1 MSAISEFE
9 RIEALV
15 KDGSVQKLSTT
26 ELQKMQGT
34 LLRSTPTSSNPQ
46 FVQRWERVNLA
57 LSNELQ
63 GKLAWWQRP
72 LGVIAIAVLSA
83 VLSAAVTTWLGLK

>member
-15 KDGSVQKLSTT
+15 KDGSFEKLSKR
-26 ELQKMQGT
+26 ELQNMQGT
-34 LLRSTPTSSNPQ
+34 LLRGTPTSSNPQ

-57 LSNELQ
+57 ISNKLGE
-63 GKLAWWQRP
+63 LAWWQRP

>member
-1 MSAISEFE
+1 MSDISEFE
-9 RIEALV
+9 RIEASV
-15 KDGSVQKLSTT
+15 KDGSFEKLSKT

-57 LSNELQ
+57 ISNEL

-72 LGVIAIAVLSA
+72 LGTVAIAVLVA